1 METLQIWI
9 KKKRSSKSDFL
20 TQMLGSRDEGGR
32 VDSQKSHVQ
41 ECLCKRVI
49 FDSRVRVGDV
59 GGRID
64 PQKSY
69 IQERLLK
76 SEFFITYFAYLP
88 AHTPPPKQS
97 RRSLTPTTQPSFPFP
112 SPLLHTVNWS

>member
-64 PQKSY
+64 LQKSY
-69 IQERLLK
+69 IQECLLK
-76 SEFFITYFAYLP
+76 
-88 AHTPPPKQS
+88 K
-97 RRSLTPTTQPSFPFP
+97 
-112 SPLLHTVNWS
+112 

>member
-9 KKKRSSKSDFL
+9 KKRSSKSDFL

-69 IQERLLK
+69 IQECLLK
-76 SEFFITYFAYLP
+76 SEFFYHIFRLP
-88 AHTPPPKQS
+88 ARTYPSTKAKQT
-97 RRSLTPTTQPSFPFP
+97 LADPTTQPSFPFP

>member
-9 KKKRSSKSDFL
+9 KKRSSKSDFL

-69 IQERLLK
+69 IQECLLK
-76 SEFFITYFAYLP
+76 SEFFYHIFRLP
-88 AHTPPPKQS
+88 ATHTRPPKQS

-112 SPLLHTVNWS
+112 SPLLHTVN

>member
-1 METLQIWI
+1 MEMLQIWI
-9 KKKRSSKSDFL
+9 KKRSSKSDFL

-76 SEFFITYFAYLP
+76 SGFFYHIFRLP
-88 AHTPPPKQS
+88 ARTYPSTKAKQT
-97 RRSLTPTTQPSFPFP
+97 LADPHHAAIFSFPLP
-112 SPLLHTVNWS
+112 SPPHG